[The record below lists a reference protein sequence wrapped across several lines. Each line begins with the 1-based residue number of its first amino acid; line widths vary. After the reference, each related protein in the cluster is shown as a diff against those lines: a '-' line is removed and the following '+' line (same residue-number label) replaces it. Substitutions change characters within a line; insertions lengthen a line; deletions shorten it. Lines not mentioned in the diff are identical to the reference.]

1 MLRSACCLLA
11 LLGLGACV
19 APGRALMVR
28 DDGNLGTY
36 PGDFHACKAQAD
48 RVYDPANTFLAA
60 GRYDTI
66 GACLMARG
74 YTYQPRVR

>member
-36 PGDFHACKAQAD
+36 PGDLHPNKTQPD
-48 RVYDPANTFLAA
+48 RVNDPATPFLAA
-60 GRYDTI
+60 GRYVDI
-66 GACLMARG
+66 GAC
-74 YTYQPRVR
+74 